1 VTTSHTDT
9 WKTDAITTTPQQ
21 NGNEKWNYLCC
32 AKHKV
37 HILKI
42 CLYKKKLGTWDFI
55 SIAFP
60 KYRYNPAANIKILK
74 HGVI

>member
-32 AKHKV
+32 AEHEV

-42 CLYKKKLGTWDFI
+42 CLYKKKLLTWDFI
-55 SIAFP
+55 PIAFP
-60 KYRYNPAANIKILK
+60 KIQI
-74 HGVI
+74 